1 MNQQPIA
8 IRRTSKTKED
18 FLHWLREK
26 KAFEQQAADHSDHFD
41 RQAVMV
47 GVDDGGRTIAPTEEA
62 KSPPGD

>member
-1 MNQQPIA
+1 MNQQPVA
-8 IRRTSKTKED
+8 IRHSYKTTED

-26 KAFEQQAADHSDHFD
+26 KAFEQQATDHSDHFD

-47 GVDDGGRTIAPTEEA
+47 WVDDGGRTIATTEEA